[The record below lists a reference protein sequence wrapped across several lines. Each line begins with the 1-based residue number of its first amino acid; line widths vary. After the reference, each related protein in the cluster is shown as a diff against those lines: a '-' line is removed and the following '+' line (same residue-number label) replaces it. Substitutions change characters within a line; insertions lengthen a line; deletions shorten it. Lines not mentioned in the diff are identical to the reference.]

1 MRKSWFSSLIVFGSF
16 GAAHLSVQV
25 ARADASTCQRDSDCS
40 KGFSCMVE
48 LNLCVPASCLSD
60 SDCASEMVCH
70 WTSLPCPEHVP
81 DCEPATI
88 QQCTPKYDLP
98 CHVAADCGA
107 GFSCVMNQE
116 CTCPGGVGS
125 GESGGAGGSSGTAGM
140 GAGGTGGSTAT
151 PPPIDGDCTCAPST
165 TGSCQAVPMPCTA

>member
-1 MRKSWFSSLIVFGSF
+1 MQKSWFSSLIVFGSF
-16 GAAHLSVQV
+16 GAALLSVQV

-70 WTSLPCPEHVP
+70 WTSRPCPEHVP

-98 CHVAADCGA
+98 CHVAARSA
-107 GFSCVMNQE
+107 SSASSLARS
-116 CTCPGGVGS
+116 GGVS
-125 GESGGAGGSSGTAGM
+125 LRR
-140 GAGGTGGSTAT
+140 
-151 PPPIDGDCTCAPST
+151 DAPSPIPLP
-165 TGSCQAVPMPCTA
+165 GSRGHGQSSRAPRCERPC